1 MSKIKSLFQ
10 VLILVA
16 LIGTA
21 SSALPINSAMAEADT
36 TAPTISAISFANKT
50 GTVTDSGI
58 ALNLFEATD
67 ADLATAGSITV
78 SRYLRSSLS
87 QEPMS
92 SQRQDCLATTSLR
105 LNWARPLREDRLPY
119 RAP

>member
-78 SRYLRSSLS
+78 SEAATLQITS
-87 QEPMS
+87 Q
-92 SQRQDCLATTSLR
+92 
-105 LNWARPLREDRLPY
+105 PLPSIELV
-119 RAP
+119 AG

>member
-78 SRYLRSSLS
+78 S
-87 QEPMS
+87 
-92 SQRQDCLATTSLR
+92 
-105 LNWARPLREDRLPY
+105 
-119 RAP
+119 